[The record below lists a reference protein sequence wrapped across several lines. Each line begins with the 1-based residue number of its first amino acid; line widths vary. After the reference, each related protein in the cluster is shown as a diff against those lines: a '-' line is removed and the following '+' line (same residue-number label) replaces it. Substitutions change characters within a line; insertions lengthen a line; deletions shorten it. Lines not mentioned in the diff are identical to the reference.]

1 MKIKLDENL
10 PHRLA
15 RVLKDLGHGV
25 HTVYEERLVGHTD
38 SEIWQA
44 AQSESRFLITQDL
57 DFSDTR
63 HFAPGRH
70 HGILLIRLH
79 SPSRANLIDRITELF
94 QNESVEEWDGCFVV
108 STERKIRVLKPK
120 HRPGA

>member
-10 PHRLA
+10 PVRL
-15 RVLKDLGHGV
+15 VKSLHELGHDV
-25 HTVYEERLVGHTD
+25 HTPLDEGLVGHAD

-63 HFAPGRH
+63 VFAPGTH
-70 HGILLIRLH
+70 HGVLLLRLR
-79 SPSRANLIDRITELF
+79 SPSRANLIERLRELF
-94 QNESVEEWDGCFVV
+94 RTENVSDWHGCFVV
-108 STERKIRVLKPK
+108 ATERKIRVLK
-120 HRPGA
+120 R